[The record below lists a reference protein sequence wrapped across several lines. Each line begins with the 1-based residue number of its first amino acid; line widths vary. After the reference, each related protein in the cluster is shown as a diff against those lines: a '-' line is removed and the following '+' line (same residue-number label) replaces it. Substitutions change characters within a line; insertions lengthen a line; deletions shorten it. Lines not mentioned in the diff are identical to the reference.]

1 MKRKRITLALGF
13 LIALGPVAEASA
25 RAVPRTVLGVSL
37 GMSEEEAHRV
47 LRRVAEKQGDEGQK
61 EEEEEE
67 GRGRDEIW
75 TLKRDPHFA
84 KVIVGL
90 DAGNRV
96 RYVTALAKE
105 GGRRMAYSDVA
116 ALKDAKAEESG
127 VFRRYTWEVKPRGKS
142 PGYLVIAQGRDPQY
156 LMSLSIKRIE

>member
-13 LIALGPVAEASA
+13 LIALGAAAEASA
-25 RAVPRTVLGVSL
+25 KAVPRTVLGVSP
-37 GMSEEEAHRV
+37 GMSEEDAHRV
-47 LRRVAEKQGDEGQK
+47 LRRVAEKQVDEGEK
-61 EEEEEE
+61 EEEEE

-90 DAGNRV
+90 DARNRV

-105 GGRRMAYSDVA
+105 DGRRMAYSDVA
-116 ALKDAKAEESG
+116 ALRGARAEESG
-127 VFRRYTWEVKPRGKS
+127 VFRRYTWEVKPHGKS
-142 PGYLVIAQGRDPQY
+142 PGYLVIAQGRDRQY
-156 LMSLSIKRIE
+156 LMSLSIKGIE

>member
-13 LIALGPVAEASA
+13 LLALGAAAEASVK
-25 RAVPRTVLGVSL
+25 AVPRTVLGLSP
-37 GMSEEEAHRV
+37 GMSEEEARRV
-47 LRRVAEKQGDEGQK
+47 LRRVAEKQGDEGEK
-61 EEEEEE
+61 EEEEE
-67 GRGRDEIW
+67 GRGREEIW

-90 DAGNRV
+90 DARNRV

-105 GGRRMAYSDVA
+105 DGRRMAYSDVA
-116 ALKDAKAEESG
+116 ALRGARAEESG

-156 LMSLSIKRIE
+156 LMSLSIKGIE

>member
-1 MKRKRITLALGF
+1 MKRKRITLAVGF
-13 LIALGPVAEASA
+13 LIALGAVAEASA
-25 RAVPRTVLGVSL
+25 RALPRTVLGVRP

-47 LRRVAEKQGDEGQK
+47 LRRVAEKQGDEGEK
-61 EEEEEE
+61 EEEEE
-67 GRGRDEIW
+67 GRGVDEIW
-75 TLKRDPHFA
+75 TLKRNPHFA

-90 DAGNRV
+90 DARNRV

-105 GGRRMAYSDVA
+105 GGRRMAYGDVA
-116 ALKDAKAEESG
+116 ALKDATAEESG